1 MAYFFELRKGMNTF
15 SNSHLTNKQER
26 MLQKFARFGLASKG
40 LVYCLMGV
48 LTVLAA
54 LGLSREKGD
63 KAEAF
68 KVVYEQPFGKFLL
81 LAIALGLCG
90 YVVLRVF
97 QSFFDTE
104 RKGNTAKGIATRLGY
119 AFSAVLYLSL
129 IVYAINLASG
139 NGSSGDR
146 RQFFVSKVMEW
157 PMGEWIIGIAA
168 LIIIGAGI
176 NQMYKGIS
184 KSFMKKVR
192 LYHTEYAESFK
203 KAGIIGYVSRGLVF
217 SIVGYF
223 LLRAAIDSN
232 PNEANGTGAAFD
244 FLQNNFG
251 NLLMGIV
258 ALGLVA
264 YGIFMFVRAKHE
276 NLNFS

>member
-1 MAYFFELRKGMNTF
+1 MNSF
-15 SNSHLTNKQER
+15 SHPHIDAKKER
-26 MLQKFARFGLASKG
+26 WLQKFARFGFVSKG
-40 LVYCLMGV
+40 VVYCLMGI

-63 KAEAF
+63 KTEAF
-68 KVVYEQPFGKFLL
+68 KVIYDQPFGKFLL

-97 QSFFDTE
+97 QAFFDIDG
-104 RKGNTAKGIATRLGY
+104 KGKDAKGIATRIGY
-119 AFSAVLYLSL
+119 ASSALLYFSLV
-129 IVYAINLASG
+129 IYAIKLAG
-139 NGSSGDR
+139 GDQGSGDKR
-146 RQFFVSKVMEW
+146 AFFVSKVMAW
-157 PMGEWIIGIAA
+157 PLGEWIIGIAA

-184 KSFMKKVR
+184 RRFMKKVK
-192 LYHTEYAESFK
+192 LYRSEHAQAFER
-203 KAGIIGYVSRGLVF
+203 AGIVGYVSRGLVF

-223 LLRAAIDSN
+223 LLRAALNSN
-232 PNEANGTGAAFD
+232 PKEANGTGAAFD

-276 NLNFS
+276 SINFSS